1 MKIRD
6 RLVMLFSSLVILNL
20 LTVVISEV
28 SLSLVS
34 NNGPVL
40 SIGGQEQALVFKL
53 TYLASVYRSQI
64 SPSDRLTTRK
74 QIKDSLN
81 QFENSLKTLHQGS
94 DQLGLKPMTKPR
106 VLVQLQK
113 VETSWVV
120 YRQYFDHILQDTP
133 DQYAGDISYINTLT
147 LFITNEL
154 DTLIELMHREAAD
167 LVEQT
172 QQILLSILG
181 LSLLIMPLAYFSVS
195 RIVYSLTQVTQ
206 TAQRLSQGDWEV
218 KTLVNTHDEVGI
230 LSNTF
235 NQMVRQIKASR
246 QSLLDY
252 SHTLEE
258 KTQELEQ
265 ILTQLTSTQAQLVQT
280 EKMSSL
286 GQLVAGIAHEIN
298 NPVNFIYGNLP
309 HLEDYVQSLI
319 RVMQLYQEYYPQPVP
334 EIQTEVEEND
344 LEFLQADLLKIMDSM
359 KIGTSRIRQIILSL
373 RNFSRLDE
381 ADFKWVDIHEGI
393 DNTLMILAHRLKERE
408 NYPAINLVKEYSQLP
423 LVECTAGEI
432 NQVFMNVLV
441 NAIDAIEEHNA
452 LRTVQE
458 IKQNPSQI
466 TIRTSVL
473 DAEWVMIAIADNAL
487 GIPQQVQKDIFNPFF
502 TTKPVGKGTGLG
514 MSISYKII
522 TDKHGGKLECV
533 STPGKGAE
541 FLIKIP
547 IRRH

>member
-1 MKIRD
+1 
-6 RLVMLFSSLVILNL
+6 
-20 LTVVISEV
+20 
-28 SLSLVS
+28 
-34 NNGPVL
+34 
-40 SIGGQEQALVFKL
+40 
-53 TYLASVYRSQI
+53 
-64 SPSDRLTTRK
+64 
-74 QIKDSLN
+74 
-81 QFENSLKTLHQGS
+81 
-94 DQLGLKPMTKPR
+94 
-106 VLVQLQK
+106 
-113 VETSWVV
+113 
-120 YRQYFDHILQDTP
+120 
-133 DQYAGDISYINTLT
+133 
-147 LFITNEL
+147 
-154 DTLIELMHREAAD
+154 
-167 LVEQT
+167 
-172 QQILLSILG
+172 
-181 LSLLIMPLAYFSVS
+181 
-195 RIVYSLTQVTQ
+195 
-206 TAQRLSQGDWEV
+206 
-218 KTLVNTHDEVGI
+218 
-230 LSNTF
+230 
-235 NQMVRQIKASR
+235 
-246 QSLLDY
+246 
-252 SHTLEE
+252 
-258 KTQELEQ
+258 
-265 ILTQLTSTQAQLVQT
+265 
-280 EKMSSL
+280 
-286 GQLVAGIAHEIN
+286 
-298 NPVNFIYGNLP
+298 
-309 HLEDYVQSLI
+309 
-319 RVMQLYQEYYPQPVP
+319 
-334 EIQTEVEEND
+334 
-344 LEFLQADLLKIMDSM
+344 M